1 MLINSMV
8 NREATAMAFE
18 DTFWLMV
25 IVTVAALPLL
35 LLLPRARV
43 ARALAPAQ
51 EH

>member
-1 MLINSMV
+1 MV

-18 DTFWLMV
+18 DTFWLMLP
-25 IVTVAALPLL
+25 VTAAAVPLL

-43 ARALAPAQ
+43 VRAGSGE